1 MANETLQAHD
11 RYYMDGRMIILSC
24 GGRLFKLPHWQTER
38 FSPVLS
44 RLTESD
50 TDGMRGTS
58 DDTAIPIDDFIT
70 RGEFVMFLDF
80 FYRGIFRKIPAD
92 EWCKLLVISSKL
104 DCKQLRTKV
113 IDELA
118 ARKMK
123 VSSVYRVELGNKYA
137 VPQLLPQA
145 YAELFV
151 RENHLTMEEGER
163 LGLEITVKVLKG
175 RDRCK
180 RNSWTSAR
188 DVSVTELVKEIFP
201 PPT

>member
-1 MANETLQAHD
+1 M
-11 RYYMDGRMIILSC
+11 
-24 GGRLFKLPHWQTER
+24 
-38 FSPVLS
+38 
-44 RLTESD
+44 
-50 TDGMRGTS
+50 
-58 DDTAIPIDDFIT
+58 
-70 RGEFVMFLDF
+70 
-80 FYRGIFRKIPAD
+80 
-92 EWCKLLVISSKL
+92 
-104 DCKQLRTKV
+104 RTKV